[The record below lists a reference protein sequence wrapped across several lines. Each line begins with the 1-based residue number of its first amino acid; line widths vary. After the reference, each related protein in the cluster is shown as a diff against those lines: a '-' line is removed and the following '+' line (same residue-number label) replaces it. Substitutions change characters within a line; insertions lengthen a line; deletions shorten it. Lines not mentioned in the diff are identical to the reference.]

1 MQDTGIAMRLQRW
14 TAIISVALFAAT
26 YRLWIPQSVFPQV
39 PAFVLLCDAPVWCDW
54 ILFGC
59 LIAGLFFVAMGRT
72 GYLHICGCVLILVS
86 LFALVCLDQHRLQP
100 WAYQLWLFTTIW
112 LCCGFHVGL
121 TWMRW
126 LMVSIYF
133 YSAVGK
139 FDFEFLHT
147 VGQQM
152 LGAMAKWFGRDLTE
166 IPGWLRLGMVAAFPL
181 AELVVAAGLVWPKT
195 RRLAG
200 VLAICLHMTLIGV
213 LGPFGLNHRIGV
225 LLWNAQF
232 AVQVYLLFVAKR
244 VPLVNS
250 ETVKQ
255 PVAPKWCVW
264 LSGCMQSSCIAM
276 IATVIVLPITE
287 RFGIWDHWPSWA
299 LYAPHSSR
307 VRVEVAAS
315 SLDRL
320 PAELVA
326 LMKKP
331 TLEDEET
338 LEWVLVPIDAWS
350 LQSLDT
356 PIYPQARFQLGVAKK
371 IASAVDSEGNVRVTV
386 LGSANRF
393 TGRRQTEVFDGAS
406 QLKKA
411 GANLWFNSLPRR
423 QQRSNDSIAAG
434 GRIQRPNHCNY
445 VSPTIFL
452 PEECIAATSP
462 FCFAS
467 PFIKGH

>member
-1 MQDTGIAMRLQRW
+1 MVADNLGVIMQDIDVAKRLQRW
-14 TAIISVALFAAT
+14 TAIISLALLAAT
-26 YRLWIPQSVFPQV
+26 YRLWIPQTVFPQV
-39 PAFVLLCDAPVWCDW
+39 PAFALLCDAPVWCDW
-54 ILFGC
+54 ILLGC
-59 LIAGLFFVAMGRT
+59 LIAGLLFVAMGRT
-72 GYLHICGCVLILVS
+72 GYLHSCGCVFILVS
-86 LFALVCLDQHRLQP
+86 LCALVCLDQHRLQP

-112 LCCGFHVGL
+112 LGCGFHVGL

-133 YSAVGK
+133 YSALGK

-152 LGAMAKWFGRDLTE
+152 LGAMATWFGRDLTE
-166 IPGWLRLGMVAAFPL
+166 IPGWLRLVVVATFPM

-200 VLAICLHMTLIGV
+200 LFAICLHLTLIGV
-213 LGPFGLNHRIGV
+213 LGPLGLNHRMGV

-244 VPLVNS
+244 MPLVNGDM
-250 ETVKQ
+250 VK
-255 PVAPKWCVW
+255 PTAAPKFFVW
-264 LSGCMQSSCIAM
+264 LSGCVQSSCIAI

-287 RFGIWDHWPSWA
+287 RFGVWDHWPSWA

-307 VRVEVAAS
+307 ARVEVDAP
-315 SLDRL
+315 SLHRL
-320 PAELVA
+320 PADLVA

-331 TLEDEET
+331 ILEDEGM

-371 IASAVDSEGNVRVTV
+371 IASAVDSEGQVRVTI
-386 LGSANRF
+386 LGMANRF
-393 TGRRQTEVFDGAS
+393 TGRRQTEVFDGAA
-406 QLKKA
+406 QLEKT
-411 GANLWFNSLPRR
+411 GADLWFNSRPRK
-423 QQRSNDSIAAG
+423 QQRSVDFFEIGSRSFRVALD
-434 GRIQRPNHCNY
+434 R
-445 VSPTIFL
+445 
-452 PEECIAATSP
+452 
-462 FCFAS
+462 
-467 PFIKGH
+467 